1 MKRLRQLLKIPAS
14 FTVFLLFFAMSVLE
28 AFRIRNW
35 INVVFWMGIAVMF
48 LVADGFKFRKLY
60 HKGGESLKSDDNED

>member
-1 MKRLRQLLKIPAS
+1 MKRLRPLLKIPAS

-48 LVADGFKFRKLY
+48 LVADGFKVRKLY
-60 HKGGESLKSDDNED
+60 SNKDRSLKTQE

>member
-48 LVADGFKFRKLY
+48 LVADGFKVWKLY
-60 HKGGESLKSDDNED
+60 SNKDRSLKTQES

>member
-48 LVADGFKFRKLY
+48 LVADGFKVRKLY
-60 HKGGESLKSDDNED
+60 SNKDRSLKTQES

>member
-48 LVADGFKFRKLY
+48 LVADGFKVRKLY
-60 HKGGESLKSDDNED
+60 SNKDRSLKTQE